1 MLLLHLQRLLLMLLL
16 LPDCT
21 KRQHY
26 QNVDKRLANKWG
38 RRAVKGELKKGVLKN
53 AAFIL

>member
-38 RRAVKGELKKGVLKN
+38 RRAVKGELKKGGS
-53 AAFIL
+53 